1 MTDRNVIAD
10 AIYNCKEML
19 EDRGLTVV
27 GIFLYGSQNY
37 NLDYEG
43 SDIDLKAIVVP
54 TINDI
59 VFNNKP
65 ISTSIEIPEGLCDI
79 KDIRLMVQSWRKQN
93 INFMELLF
101 TEYFYINP
109 QYYDFLKPVL
119 DARETIV
126 RYNEKRAVDCLRGF
140 VYEKYFRLFKD
151 TPSQHE
157 EIQKYG
163 YAAKQLVH
171 MERLASILELYMKR
185 RPYEECLQVSP
196 VERECWLNLKTYS
209 PEPLRV
215 DMVKEIAEKVIEVV
229 EDNILNAKT
238 YHGFTPSPQNEEVD
252 KILNTFIEKSL
263 KYTFKEELE
272 KDIYF

>member
-10 AIYNCKEML
+10 AIFNCKKML

-37 NLDYEG
+37 NLDYED

-79 KDIRLMVQSWRKQN
+79 KDIRLMAQSWRKQN

-185 RPYEECLQVSP
+185 CPYEECLQVSS
-196 VERECWLNLKTYS
+196 VDRERWINLKTYS
-209 PEPLRV
+209 PEPLNV
-215 DMVKEIAEKVIEVV
+215 GMVKEKAAKILEAV
-229 EDNILNAKT
+229 EDNMRNAEN
-238 YHGFTPSPQNEEVD
+238 YYGFIPSPQNEEVD

>member
-1 MTDRNVIAD
+1 MTDKSVIAN
-10 AIYNCKEML
+10 AIFNCKKML

-185 RPYEECLQVSP
+185 RPYEECLQVSS
-196 VERECWLNLKTYS
+196 VERERWINLKTYS
-209 PEPLRV
+209 PEPLSV
-215 DMVKEIAEKVIEVV
+215 GMVKERAAKILEAV
-229 EDNILNAKT
+229 EDNMRNAEN
-238 YHGFTPSPQNEEVD
+238 YYGFTPSPQNEEVD

>member
-1 MTDRNVIAD
+1 MADKSVITN

-19 EDRGLTVV
+19 EDRGLTIV

-65 ISTSIEIPEGLCDI
+65 ISTSMEIPEGLCDI
-79 KDIRLMVQSWRKQN
+79 KDIRLMAQSWRKQN

-126 RYNEKRAVDCLRGF
+126 RYDEKKAVDCLRGF

-185 RPYEECLQVSP
+185 YPYEECLQVSS
-196 VERECWLNLKTYS
+196 VERERWINLKTYS
-209 PEPLRV
+209 PEPLSV
-215 DMVKEIAEKVIEVV
+215 GMVKERVAKILEAV
-229 EDNILNAKT
+229 EDNIRNAEN
-238 YHGFTPSPQNEEVD
+238 YYGFTPSPQNEEVD

>member
-1 MTDRNVIAD
+1 MTDRNIIAN

-19 EDRGLTVV
+19 EDRGLTIV

-37 NLDYEG
+37 NLDYED

-93 INFMELLF
+93 VNFMELLF
-101 TEYFYINP
+101 TEYSYVNPLFYEFFRP
-109 QYYDFLKPVL
+109 LL
-119 DARETIV
+119 AARETIV

-140 VYEKYFRLFKD
+140 VYEKYYRLFKD
-151 TPSQHE
+151 TPSQHDE
-157 EIQKYG
+157 VTKYG

-171 MERLASILELYMKR
+171 MERLASLLEHYMKR
-185 RPYEECLQVSP
+185 EPYMECLMVSP
-196 VERECWLNLKTYS
+196 EERQKWIDLKTYS
-209 PEPLRV
+209 PNPLSV
-215 DMVKEIAEKVIEVV
+215 DEVKERSQKVIEIV
-229 EDNILNAKT
+229 EDNILNAEK
-238 YHGFTPSPQNEEVD
+238 YYGFTPSPQNEEVD
-252 KILNTFIEKSL
+252 KILNTFTEKCL
-263 KYTFKEELE
+263 KFSFKKELE
-272 KDIYF
+272 EDNE